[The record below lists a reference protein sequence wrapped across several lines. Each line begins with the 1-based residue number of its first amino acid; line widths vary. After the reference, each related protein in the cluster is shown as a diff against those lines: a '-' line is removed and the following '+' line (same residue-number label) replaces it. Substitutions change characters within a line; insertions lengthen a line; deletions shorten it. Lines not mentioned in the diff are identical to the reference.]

1 LNDSFRFDF
10 EFSGAYPQERR
21 LAVFFQRVHVGAA
34 ERAVLYRRDEPI
46 RLMGPGSYWLPAWPL
61 GFRVVIVSVREIRF
75 ESPDLDLMIERGMLA
90 GEAILLDLQDHERA
104 LLWIDGRFARV
115 LGPGRHVYWNLLQKV
130 RVEVL
135 DARRLRF
142 EHPDLALALASP
154 GSAIFLEQVDVDPGF
169 VALVFADGRL
179 FEMLPPGTHALW
191 RGRGRLRVVK
201 VDQRVQVLDLTGQE
215 VLTSDLVTVR
225 VNLVASFR
233 VTDPL
238 AAFTS
243 VEDYKQALYREVQ
256 LALRLAISSRSLD
269 SLLAERQSEQLV
281 AEVEAASK
289 AAVAAFGLE
298 VSAVGLRD
306 LILPGEVR
314 ALIHRVTEAR
324 KTAEASLVVRR
335 EETAAMRSQA
345 NTARIFETNPM
356 LLRLRELEVLE
367 RVAEKANLQVVLG
380 DPGLRE
386 RIVKMV

>member
-1 LNDSFRFDF
+1 MFI
-10 EFSGAYPQERR
+10 
-21 LAVFFQRVHVGAA
+21 QRVRVGAT
-34 ERAVLYRRDEPI
+34 ERAVFYRHDEPV
-46 RLMGPGSYWLPAWPL
+46 RLLGPGVHWLPAWPL
-61 GFRVVIVSVREIRF
+61 AAKVVKVSVREVRF
-75 ESPDLDLMIERGMLA
+75 ESPDLDLLVERGLLA

-104 LLWIDGRFARV
+104 LLWIDNRFARV

-135 DARRLRF
+135 DARRLRV

-154 GSAIFLEQVDVDPGF
+154 GSAAFLEQVDVDSGY

-179 FEMLPPGTHALW
+179 LEILPPGTHALW

-233 VTDPL
+233 VVDPV
-238 AAFTS
+238 AALTS
-243 VEDYKQALYREVQ
+243 LEDYRQALYREVQ
-256 LALRLAISSRSLD
+256 LAVRLAISARSLD
-269 SLLAERQSEQLV
+269 GLLAERQSEILV
-281 AEVEAASK
+281 QEIEAAAKS
-289 AAVAAFGLE
+289 AVAAFGLE
-298 VSAVGLRD
+298 VSAIGLRD

-324 KTAEASLVVRR
+324 KTAEASLVIRR

-345 NTARIFETNPM
+345 NTAKIFETNPM

>member
-1 LNDSFRFDF
+1 MD
-10 EFSGAYPQERR
+10 AKV
-21 LAVFFQRVHVGAA
+21 AV
-34 ERAVLYRRDEPI
+34 
-46 RLMGPGSYWLPAWPL
+46 
-61 GFRVVIVSVREIRF
+61 VSVRDVRF
-75 ESPDLDLMIERGMLA
+75 ESRDLDLMIDRGLLA
-90 GEAILLDLQDHERA
+90 GEATLLDLQDHERA

-135 DARRLRF
+135 DARRLRL
-142 EHPDLALALASP
+142 EHPELALALASP
-154 GSAIFLEQVDVDPGF
+154 GSAIFLDQVDVDAGW

-179 FEMLPPGTHALW
+179 IEMLPPGTHALW
-191 RGRGRLRVVK
+191 RGRSRLRVVK

-238 AAFTS
+238 AALTS
-243 VEDYKQALYREVQ
+243 IEDYKQALYREVQ
-256 LALRLAISSRSLD
+256 LALRLAISARSLD
-269 SLLAERQSEQLV
+269 GLLAERQGEILV
-281 AEVEAASK
+281 QEIEAA
-289 AAVAAFGLE
+289 ARVAVASFGLE

-324 KTAEASLVVRR
+324 KEAEASLVVRR

-367 RVAEKANLQVVLG
+367 RVADKANLQVVLG